1 MHREARG
8 GLLGEGAGMK
18 WPIPA
23 WWDRAFLFHPVGDHH
38 LPTHSPQHPPGPWLE
53 ATPGPRCSELR
64 AHYSS
69 TRDMLH
75 TLFVCISG
83 E

>member
-8 GLLGEGAGMK
+8 GLLGREHGWGV
-18 WPIPA
+18 PIPA
-23 WWDRAFLFHPVGDHH
+23 WWDRAFLFHAVGDDN
-38 LPTHSPQHPPGPWLE
+38 LPTHSPQHPPGPRLE
-53 ATPGPRCSELR
+53 ATLGSRCSELR
-64 AHYSS
+64 SHYSS
-69 TRDMLH
+69 TKDMLH